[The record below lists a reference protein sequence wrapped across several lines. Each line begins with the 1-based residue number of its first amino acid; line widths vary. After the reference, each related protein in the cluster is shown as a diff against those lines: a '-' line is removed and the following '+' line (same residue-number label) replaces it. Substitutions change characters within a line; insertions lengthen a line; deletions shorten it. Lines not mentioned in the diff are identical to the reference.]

1 MSSTTAG
8 VPDYGFQMELLHQA
22 LDEVARFVISHAPTI
37 QEFTLE
43 LMDTIFVPRIVAR
56 QLALGVALDVGMVT
70 MGSIVGTVR
79 SLLSNFSS
87 RSRLIRQ
94 LREKQDLAPTQD
106 EWIELALKI
115 DNVQGNDVWRS
126 DPHCP
131 LYERERISARVD
143 EFVHLMRR
151 RDIFELMF
159 ILRGGIARNKFGLL
173 HEGLF
178 SKALA
183 GTKVL
188 VETYHNVVCAAL
200 DFVCDAPIPEGE
212 SYPIPTEAR
221 LAFFNETRH
230 AYGRSSLLLSG
241 GAALGFYHVGV
252 VKALMENNLMPRVIG
267 GSSAGSILCA
277 MLGTRTDEECQEEM
291 FQGKPTHAPGHSGT
305 LNFNFFR
312 PMPIKGSETAT
323 TIVDPKRT
331 WQVFVPIGLRT
342 MTSVIYDVLTGNR
355 RPQDAFMNDTNH
367 FRSICRGNIGNFTF
381 QEAFDRTGRIL
392 NIVVTPKN
400 SSDPP
405 RLLNYLTAPH
415 VMVWSAAVASS
426 SLPGVFEANR
436 LMVKD
441 ADGTERY
448 ESSAGQ
454 HFSDGSME
462 QDLPMQQL
470 SEMFNVNHFIISQA
484 NPHAVMFASYNQ
496 ERSVWVNPVTGMLN
510 SLLIFLKD
518 QVRAWLSHLMEL
530 VSGRRISPLFA
541 TQRDIGAQFFTQE
554 YEGRECDISLIPWKS
569 HRGLFSA
576 FMHCLYNPN
585 LDEFHQWVHAA
596 EKETWRFIP
605 AIKSHIAEEVTLD
618 RCVQRLRRRIVSE
631 SWAKKRNNSGLS
643 AGKMGN
649 RVPSFFTSP
658 SLVNLSGLGVGDQTK
673 LEVRQQNGT
682 SSNRDHY
689 ERPELHNPSRQN
701 GQPAGLLPEQPVPSL
716 VPTGDGWGGLGL
728 RGNRSSA
735 SLNRT
740 GSHASGLFIDG
751 DDEGAAQRAY
761 PEIPGEQMAGE
772 VTKVPSI
779 GDRLKETG
787 LTPAHNGYF
796 KTTTMAHFYYR
807 KTVSGN
813 DIRKSLSEQELLDGS
828 QNITAEP
835 ARNGVRHERRK
846 SKSQGDLNKA
856 INSFSFTGQL

>member
-1 MSSTTAG
+1 MSAASSI
-8 VPDYGFQMELLHQA
+8 PDYGPQMELVHQA
-22 LDEVARFVISHAPTI
+22 LDEVARFLIANAPTI
-37 QEFTLE
+37 QEWTLE
-43 LMDTIFVPRIVAR
+43 LMDTIFMPRTVAR
-56 QLALGVALDVGMVT
+56 QLALAVALDAGLVT
-70 MGSIVGTVR
+70 VSSIVGAVQH
-79 SLLSNFSS
+79 LLSNFSS

-94 LREKQDLAPTQD
+94 LKEKQEGATTQD

-126 DPHCP
+126 DPNCP

-159 ILRGGIARNKFGLL
+159 VLRGGIARNKFGLL

-200 DFVCDAPIPEGE
+200 DFVCDAPVPDPE
-212 SYPIPTEAR
+212 SFPIPTEAR

-241 GAALGFYHVGV
+241 GAALGFYHAGV
-252 VKALMENNLMPRVIG
+252 VKALMENHLMPRVIG
-267 GSSAGSILCA
+267 GSSAGSIVCA
-277 MLGTRTDEECQEEM
+277 MVGTRTDEECLEGM
-291 FQGKPTHAPGHSGT
+291 LQGKGTHAPGHSGNM
-305 LNFNFFR
+305 NFNFFR
-312 PMPIKGSETAT
+312 PMPVKGTLALQ
-323 TIVDPKRT
+323 DPKRT

-342 MTSVIYDVLTGNR
+342 FTSVVYDVLTGNR

-367 FRSICRGNIGNFTF
+367 FRNVCKGNIGNFTF

-392 NIVVTPKN
+392 NIVVTPKS

-448 ESSAGQ
+448 ESAVGMQ
-454 HFSDGSME
+454 FSDGSME
-462 QDLPMQQL
+462 NDLPMQQL

-510 SLLIFLKD
+510 SLLIFCKD
-518 QVRAWLSHLMEL
+518 QVRAWLSHLVEL
-530 VSGRRISPLFA
+530 VGGRRIAPLFA

-569 HRGLFSA
+569 HRGLLSA
-576 FMHCLYNPN
+576 FLHCLYNPT
-585 LDEFHQWVHAA
+585 LDEFHEWVKAA
-596 EKETWRFIP
+596 EAETWKHIP

-618 RCVQRLRRRIVSE
+618 RCVQRLRKRIVSE
-631 SWAKKRNNSGLS
+631 AWAKKRNNSGVS
-643 AGKMGN
+643 AGKMGE

-658 SLVNLSGLGVGDQTK
+658 SLVNLSGLGISDQTK
-673 LEVRQQNGT
+673 LGSFGEVEDVRYQ
-682 SSNRDHY
+682 
-689 ERPELHNPSRQN
+689 RPELRDPSRQ
-701 GQPAGLLPEQPVPSL
+701 GVQTAGSMPESDI
-716 VPTGDGWGGLGL
+716 PTTTIPNNHGWGGLGL
-728 RGNRSSA
+728 NGNRSSG
-735 SLNRT
+735 SLNRIPST
-740 GSHASGLFIDG
+740 ASGLFIDG
-751 DDEGAAQRAY
+751 DDEAVHHAAESTGGQQ
-761 PEIPGEQMAGE
+761 IAGE

-779 GDRLKETG
+779 ENRMNAKV
-787 LTPAHNGYF
+787 AVSSGYF

-807 KTVSGN
+807 NTSDSS
-813 DIRKSLSEQELLDGS
+813 DIRKSVSDHEIIDGS
-828 QNITAEP
+828 QNASQSGS
-835 ARNGVRHERRK
+835 ARAGHGRRK
-846 SKSQGDLNKA
+846 SQSQGDLNKIMGTIA
-856 INSFSFTGQL
+856 

>member
-1 MSSTTAG
+1 M
-8 VPDYGFQMELLHQA
+8 PDYGPQMELIHQA
-22 LDEVARFVISHAPTI
+22 LDEVARFVLAHAPMVKEVTM
-37 QEFTLE
+37 E
-43 LMDTIFVPRIVAR
+43 LMDTIFIPRTMAR
-56 QLALGVALDVGMVT
+56 QLALAVALDAGMVT
-70 MGSIVGTVR
+70 MSSIVGAVQ

-94 LREKQDLAPTQD
+94 LRDKQEKSQSQD

-126 DPHCP
+126 DPNCP

-151 RDIFELMF
+151 RDLFELMF
-159 ILRGGIARNKFGLL
+159 VLRGGIARNKFGLL

-188 VETYHNVVCAAL
+188 VETYHNVICAAL
-200 DFVCDAPIPEGE
+200 DFVCDAPIPEGD
-212 SYPIPTEAR
+212 SFPIPTEAR

-252 VKALMENNLMPRVIG
+252 VKALMDNNLMPRVIG

-277 MLGTRTDEECQEEM
+277 IIGTRTDEECQEEM
-291 FQGKPTHAPGHSGT
+291 FKGLPTHAPGHSGQ

-312 PMPIKGSETAT
+312 PMPIKGSMTPKAPALQDT
-323 TIVDPKRT
+323 KRT
-331 WQVFVPIGLRT
+331 WQLLVPIGLRT
-342 MTSVIYDVLTGNR
+342 MTSVLYDVFSGNR
-355 RPQDAFMNDTNH
+355 RAQDAFMNDTNH
-367 FRSICRGNIGNFTF
+367 FRQVCKANIGNFTF

-400 SSDPP
+400 ASDPP

-415 VMVWSAAVASS
+415 VLVWSAAVASS

-448 ESSAGQ
+448 ESAAGQ
-454 HFSDGSME
+454 KFSDGSME

-496 ERSVWVNPVTGMLN
+496 DRGVWVNPATGMLN

-518 QVRAWLSHLMEL
+518 QVRAWLSHLVEL
-530 VSGRRISPLFA
+530 VGGRRISPLFA
-541 TQRDIGAQFFTQE
+541 TQRDIGATFFTQE

-576 FMHCLYNPN
+576 FMHCLHNPTM
-585 LDEFHQWVHAA
+585 DEFREWVLAA
-596 EKETWRFIP
+596 ERETWKFIP

-618 RCVQRLRRRIVSE
+618 RCVQRLRKRIVSE
-631 SWAKKRNNSGLS
+631 SWAKKRNNSGIS

-658 SLVNLSGLGVGDQTK
+658 SLVNLSGLGISDQTK
-673 LEVRQQNGT
+673 LEGFNAAGEHDT
-682 SSNRDHY
+682 N
-689 ERPELHNPSRQN
+689 RQN
-701 GQPAGLLPEQPVPSL
+701 GSSGHLPESVPPEIPMS
-716 VPTGDGWGGLGL
+716 PGWGGMGL
-728 RGNRSSA
+728 RGNHSSG
-735 SLNRT
+735 SLNRMR
-740 GSHASGLFIDG
+740 SHSSGLFIDG
-751 DDEGAAQRAY
+751 EEEGAQH
-761 PEIPGEQMAGE
+761 GMLTVGQQTSGE

-779 GDRLKETG
+779 DRLDAGVPMPTR
-787 LTPAHNGYF
+787 NGYF
-796 KTTTMAHFYYR
+796 KTTSMAHFYYR
-807 KTVSGN
+807 KTQSGS
-813 DIRKSLSEQELLDGS
+813 DIRKSISHDDIPGEGS
-828 QNITAEP
+828 FNHESFSKTTKS
-835 ARNGVRHERRK
+835 HERRK
-846 SKSQGDLNKA
+846 SKSQSDLNKVWGG
-856 INSFSFTGQL
+856 FSPQPF